1 VHLTPITNALGY
13 EVQLLVAG
21 VWTTVT
27 FSSQARTIS
36 LTGLTTRTTLPF
48 IYPVSEVNGHLLP
61 MS

>member
-1 VHLTPITNALGY
+1 
-13 EVQLLVAG
+13 

-61 MS
+61 MF